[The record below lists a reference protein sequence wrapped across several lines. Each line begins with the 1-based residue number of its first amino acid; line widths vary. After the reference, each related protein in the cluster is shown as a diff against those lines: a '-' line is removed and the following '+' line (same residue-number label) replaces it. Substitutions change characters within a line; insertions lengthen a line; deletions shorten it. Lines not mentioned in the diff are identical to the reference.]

1 LTNKIVTIV
10 ADLVEEV
17 TIKLAVTLKPP
28 VKTPSA
34 IYPDQDTHGWTAN
47 LIQRID

>member
-34 IYPDQDTHGWTAN
+34 IYQDTHGLTAN